1 MTQYNRESIDRVV
14 FLSDIHL
21 GLRNASIEWI
31 ENITSYFDNFFIP
44 LIKKYK
50 SEENVALVIAGD
62 FFDNRQHIDI
72 NVMNIGSQ
80 IMYKLSKEVEVFILV
95 GNHDIYKKKDT
106 DITSLKLFDTFD
118 NVNVVYNVSQLL
130 LKGDKKMT
138 LIPWVGDH
146 KEETNL
152 LAKHKNDDFII
163 MHTDITGLNFDNGRE
178 IIDGANIS
186 VVENGKIYS
195 GHIHKR
201 QENDKVVYLGSP
213 YQLRRSDIGNNKGV
227 YSIKFVENGS
237 SYTAKQEFVSND
249 YSPKFLRIRI
259 SDILNL
265 PIGNIKGIVENNYV
279 DIIIKKKHKNEINIA
294 KLMEAMDLCN
304 TKKIEV
310 ILDKFDNELAQQETI
325 EATNDLTIT
334 DIFNEN
340 LNKFELTDE
349 DKETLKVMNNK
360 YLELAI
366 EALGVELWRY

>member
-1 MTQYNRESIDRVV
+1 MTQYSRENIDRVV

-50 SEENVALVIAGD
+50 SKEAVALVIAGD

-106 DITSLKLFDTFD
+106 DITSLKLFDMFD
-118 NVNVVYNVSQLL
+118 NVNVVYNVSQIL

-146 KEETNL
+146 KAETNL
-152 LAKHKNDDFII
+152 LTKHKNDDFII
-163 MHTDITGLNFDNGRE
+163 MHTDITGLSFDNGRE

-186 VVENGKIYS
+186 VVETGKVYS

-227 YSIKFVENGS
+227 YSIKFVEKGS
-237 SYTAKQEFVSND
+237 TYTTRQEFVTND

-259 SDILNL
+259 ADILNL
-265 PIGNIKGIVENNYV
+265 PLGNIKGIVENNYV
-279 DIIIKKKHKNEINIA
+279 DIVIKKKHMNEINLA

-310 ILDKFDNELAQQETI
+310 ILDKFDNESTQQETI
-325 EATNDLTIT
+325 EVSNDLTIT
-334 DIFNEN
+334 DIFNEK
-340 LNKFELTDE
+340 LNKFELTD
-349 DKETLKVMNNK
+349 DARETLKEMNNK
-360 YLELAI
+360 YLALAI
-366 EALGVELWRY
+366 EALGGEL

>member
-50 SEENVALVIAGD
+50 SEETVALVIAGD

-279 DIIIKKKHKNEINIA
+279 DIVIKKKHKNEINIA

-325 EATNDLTIT
+325 ETTNDLTIT

-366 EALGVELWRY
+366 EALGVEL

>member
-1 MTQYNRESIDRVV
+1 MTQYSRENIDRIV

-31 ENITSYFDNFFIP
+31 ENITSYFDKFFIP

-50 SEENVALVIAGD
+50 SKETVALVIAGD

-72 NVMNIGSQ
+72 NVMNVGSQ
-80 IMYKLSKEVEVFILV
+80 IMHKLSKEVEVFILV

-106 DITSLKLFDTFD
+106 DITSLKLFEVFD
-118 NVNVVYNVSQLL
+118 NVNVVYNLSQIL
-130 LKGDKKMT
+130 LKGNKKMT

-146 KEETNL
+146 KAETEL

-163 MHTDITGLNFDNGRE
+163 MHTDISGLSFDNGRE

-186 VVENGKIYS
+186 VIETGKIYS

-227 YSIKFVENGS
+227 YSIKLVEKGS
-237 SYTAKQEFVSND
+237 ECTTKQEFVANE

-265 PIGNIKGIVENNYV
+265 PIGNIKKIVENNYV
-279 DIIIKKKHKNEINIA
+279 DIIIKKKHMNEINIA
-294 KLMEAMDLCN
+294 KLMEAMGLCN

-310 ILDKFDNELAQQETI
+310 ILDKFDNELVQQETT
-325 EATNDLTIT
+325 EVTKDLTIT
-334 DIFNEN
+334 DIFNEK
-340 LNKFELTDE
+340 LNKFELSDE
-349 DKETLKVMNNK
+349 AKETLKEMNAK

-366 EALGVELWRY
+366 EALGGEL

>member
-1 MTQYNRESIDRVV
+1 MTQYNRENIDRVV

-50 SEENVALVIAGD
+50 SNESVVLVIAGD

-80 IMYKLSKEVEVFILV
+80 IMYKLSKEVEIFILV

-106 DITSLKLFDTFD
+106 DITSLKLFDMFD
-118 NVNVVYNVSQLL
+118 NVNVVYNVSQIL
-130 LKGDKKMT
+130 LKGGKKMT
-138 LIPWVGDH
+138 LVPWVGDH
-146 KEETNL
+146 KAETNL
-152 LAKHKNDDFII
+152 LSKHKNDDFII
-163 MHTDITGLNFDNGRE
+163 MHTDITGLSFDNGRE

-186 VVENGKIYS
+186 VVETGKIYS

-227 YSIKFVENGS
+227 YSIKFID
-237 SYTAKQEFVSND
+237 SYTAKQEFVAND
-249 YSPKFLRIRI
+249 YSPKFLRLRI

-265 PIGNIKGIVENNYV
+265 PIGNIKKIVENNYV
-279 DIIIKKKHKNEINIA
+279 DIIIKKKHMNEINIA

-310 ILDKFDNELAQQETI
+310 ILDKFDNELTQQEI
-325 EATNDLTIT
+325 VEVSNDLTIT
-334 DIFNEN
+334 DIFNEK
-340 LNKFELTDE
+340 LNKIDISDE
-349 DKETLKVMNNK
+349 AKDTLKAMNEK
-360 YLELAI
+360 YLALAI
-366 EALGVELWRY
+366 EALGGEL

>member
-1 MTQYNRESIDRVV
+1 MTRYNRENIDRVV

-50 SEENVALVIAGD
+50 SKETVALVIAGD

-80 IMYKLSKEVEVFILV
+80 IMFKLSKEVEVFILV

-106 DITSLKLFDTFD
+106 DITSLKLFDMFD
-118 NVNVVYNVSQLL
+118 NVNVVYNVSQIL
-130 LKGDKKMT
+130 LKGNKKMT

-146 KEETNL
+146 KAETNL

-163 MHTDITGLNFDNGRE
+163 MHTDIIGLNFDNGRE

-186 VVENGKIYS
+186 VVETGKIYS

-201 QENDKVVYLGSP
+201 QENDKAVYLGSP

-227 YSIKFVENGS
+227 YSIKFVENGKG
-237 SYTAKQEFVSND
+237 YTTKQDFVTNE

-265 PIGNIKGIVENNYV
+265 PIGNIKEIAENNYV
-279 DIIIKKKHKNEINIA
+279 DIVIKKKHMNEINIA

-304 TKKIEV
+304 TKKIEI
-310 ILDKFDNELAQQETI
+310 ILDKFDNELVQEETI
-325 EATNDLTIT
+325 EVTNNLSIT
-334 DIFNEN
+334 DIFNEK
-340 LNKFELTDE
+340 LSKIELTNEAKD
-349 DKETLKVMNNK
+349 TLKEMNNK
-360 YLELAI
+360 YLTLAI
-366 EALGVELWRY
+366 EALGGEL

>member
-1 MTQYNRESIDRVV
+1 MTQYSRENIDRVV

-50 SEENVALVIAGD
+50 KSKESVALVIAGD

-80 IMYKLSKEVEVFILV
+80 IMYKLSKEVEVFVIV

-106 DITSLKLFDTFD
+106 DITSLRLFDMFD
-118 NVNVVYNVSQLL
+118 NVNVVYNVSQIL

-138 LIPWVGDH
+138 LVPWVGDH
-146 KEETNL
+146 KAETNL

-163 MHTDITGLNFDNGRE
+163 MHTDIAGLNFDNGRE

-186 VVENGKIYS
+186 VVETGKIYS

-227 YSIKFVENGS
+227 YSIKFVEKGG
-237 SYTAKQEFVSND
+237 SYTTRQEFVANE

-265 PIGNIKGIVENNYV
+265 PIGNIKEIVENNYV
-279 DIIIKKKHKNEINIA
+279 DIIIKKKHMNEINIA

-310 ILDKFDNELAQQETI
+310 ILDKFDNEFAQQETI
-325 EATNDLTIT
+325 EVSNDLTIT
-334 DIFNEN
+334 DIFNEK

-349 DKETLKVMNNK
+349 AKESLKEMNGK
-360 YLELAI
+360 YLALAI
-366 EALGVELWRY
+366 EALGGEL

>member
-1 MTQYNRESIDRVV
+1 MTQYSRENIDRVV

-50 SEENVALVIAGD
+50 SKETVALVIAGD

-106 DITSLKLFDTFD
+106 DITSLKLFDMFD
-118 NVNVVYNVSQLL
+118 NVNVVYNVSQIL
-130 LKGDKKMT
+130 LKGGKKMT

-186 VVENGKIYS
+186 VVETGKIYS

-201 QENDKVVYLGSP
+201 QENDKAVYLGSP

-265 PIGNIKGIVENNYV
+265 PIGNIKQIVKNNYV
-279 DIIIKKKHKNEINIA
+279 DIVIKKKHMNEINIA

-304 TKKIEV
+304 TKKIEI
-310 ILDKFDNELAQQETI
+310 ILDKFDNELTQQETT
-325 EATNDLTIT
+325 EVSNDLTIT
-334 DIFNEN
+334 DIFNEK
-340 LNKFELTDE
+340 LNKIELTNE
-349 DKETLKVMNNK
+349 AKETLKEMNTK
-360 YLELAI
+360 YLTLAI
-366 EALGVELWRY
+366 EALGGEL

>member
-1 MTQYNRESIDRVV
+1 MTQYNRENIDRVA

-50 SEENVALVIAGD
+50 SKESVVLVIAGD

-80 IMYKLSKEVEVFILV
+80 IMYKLSKEVEIFILV

-106 DITSLKLFDTFD
+106 DITSLKLFDMFD
-118 NVNVVYNVSQLL
+118 NVNVVYNVSQIL
-130 LKGDKKMT
+130 LKGGKKMT
-138 LIPWVGDH
+138 LVPWVGDH
-146 KEETNL
+146 KAETNL
-152 LAKHKNDDFII
+152 LSKHKNDDFII
-163 MHTDITGLNFDNGRE
+163 MHTDITGLSFDNGRE

-186 VVENGKIYS
+186 VVETGKIYS

-227 YSIKFVENGS
+227 YSIKFID
-237 SYTAKQEFVSND
+237 SYTTKQEFVAND
-249 YSPKFLRIRI
+249 YSPKFLRLRI

-265 PIGNIKGIVENNYV
+265 PIGNIKKIVENNYV
-279 DIIIKKKHKNEINIA
+279 DIIIKKKHMNEINIA

-310 ILDKFDNELAQQETI
+310 ILDKFDNELTQQETV
-325 EATNDLTIT
+325 EVSNDLTIT
-334 DIFNEN
+334 DIFNEK
-340 LNKFELTDE
+340 LNKIDISDE
-349 DKETLKVMNNK
+349 AKDTLKSMNDK
-360 YLELAI
+360 YLALAI
-366 EALGVELWRY
+366 EALGGEL

>member
-1 MTQYNRESIDRVV
+1 MTQYSRENIDRVV

-50 SEENVALVIAGD
+50 KSKETVALVIAGD

-106 DITSLKLFDTFD
+106 DITSLRLFDMFD

-138 LIPWVGDH
+138 LVPWVGDH
-146 KEETNL
+146 KAETNL

-163 MHTDITGLNFDNGRE
+163 MHTDIAGLNFDNGRE

-186 VVENGKIYS
+186 VVETGKIYS

-227 YSIKFVENGS
+227 YSIKFVEKGS
-237 SYTAKQEFVSND
+237 SYTTRQEFVANE

-265 PIGNIKGIVENNYV
+265 PIGNIKEIVENNYV
-279 DIIIKKKHKNEINIA
+279 DIIIKKKHMNEINIA

-325 EATNDLTIT
+325 EVSNDLTIT
-334 DIFNEN
+334 DIFNEK

-349 DKETLKVMNNK
+349 AKETLKEMNNK
-360 YLELAI
+360 YLALAI
-366 EALGVELWRY
+366 EALGGEL

>member
-1 MTQYNRESIDRVV
+1 MKQYSRENIDRVV

-106 DITSLKLFDTFD
+106 DITSLKMFDTFD
-118 NVNVVYNVSQLL
+118 NVNVVYNVSQIL
-130 LKGDKKMT
+130 LKGGKKMT

-163 MHTDITGLNFDNGRE
+163 MHTDIAGLSFDNGRE
-178 IIDGANIS
+178 IIDGANVS
-186 VVENGKIYS
+186 VVENVKIYS

-227 YSIKFVENGS
+227 YSIKFLENGS
-237 SYTAKQEFVSND
+237 GFTTRQEFTAND

-259 SDILNL
+259 SDILDL
-265 PIGNIKGIVENNYV
+265 PIGNIKQIVENNYV
-279 DIIIKKKHKNEINIA
+279 DIVIKKKHMNEINIA

-304 TKKIEV
+304 TKKIEI
-310 ILDKFDNELAQQETI
+310 ILDKFDNELTQQETI
-325 EATNDLTIT
+325 EVTNDLTIT
-334 DIFNEN
+334 DIFNEK
-340 LNKFELTDE
+340 LNKIELTNE
-349 DKETLKVMNNK
+349 AKEALKEMNTK
-360 YLELAI
+360 YLTLAI
-366 EALGVELWRY
+366 EALGGEL

>member
-1 MTQYNRESIDRVV
+1 MTQYNRENIDRVV

-50 SEENVALVIAGD
+50 SKETVALVIAGD

-80 IMYKLSKEVEVFILV
+80 IMFKLSKEFEVFILV

-106 DITSLKLFDTFD
+106 DITSLRLFDMFD
-118 NVNVVYNVSQLL
+118 NVNVVYNVSQIL
-130 LKGDKKMT
+130 LKGNKKMT
-138 LIPWVGDH
+138 LVPWVGDH
-146 KEETNL
+146 KAETNL

-163 MHTDITGLNFDNGRE
+163 MHTDIAGLDFDNGRE

-186 VVENGKIYS
+186 VVESGKIYS

-227 YSIKFVENGS
+227 YSIKFVENGKE
-237 SYTAKQEFVSND
+237 YTARQEFVAND

-265 PIGNIKGIVENNYV
+265 PIGKIKEIVENNYV
-279 DIIIKKKHKNEINIA
+279 DIVIKKKHMNEINIA
-294 KLMEAMDLCN
+294 KLMEAMEICN
-304 TKKIEV
+304 TKKIEI
-310 ILDKFDNELAQQETI
+310 ILDKFDNELTQQDAIETS
-325 EATNDLTIT
+325 NNLTIT
-334 DIFNEN
+334 DIFNEK
-340 LNKFELTDE
+340 LNKIELTDE
-349 DKETLKVMNNK
+349 AKETLKEMNSR
-360 YLELAI
+360 YLTLAI
-366 EALGVELWRY
+366 EALGGEL

>member
-1 MTQYNRESIDRVV
+1 MTQYSRENIDRVV

-21 GLRNASIEWI
+21 GLRNASVEWI
-31 ENITSYFDNFFIP
+31 ENITSYFDYFFIP

-50 SEENVALVIAGD
+50 SKETVALVIAGD

-95 GNHDIYKKKDT
+95 GNHDIYKKNDT
-106 DITSLKLFDTFD
+106 DITSLKLFDMFD
-118 NVNVVYNVSQLL
+118 NVNVVYNVSQIL
-130 LKGDKKMT
+130 LKGGKKIT
-138 LIPWVGDH
+138 LVPWVGDH

-163 MHTDITGLNFDNGRE
+163 MHTDITGLSFDNGRE
-178 IIDGANIS
+178 IIDGVNIS
-186 VVENGKIYS
+186 VVETGKIYS

-227 YSIKFVENGS
+227 YSIKFVEKGKEYS
-237 SYTAKQEFVSND
+237 TRQDFVANE

-265 PIGNIKGIVENNYV
+265 PIGNIKQIVENNYV
-279 DIIIKKKHKNEINIA
+279 DIVIKKKHMNEINIA

-304 TKKIEV
+304 TKKIEI
-310 ILDKFDNELAQQETI
+310 ILDKFDNELTQQETI
-325 EATNDLTIT
+325 EVSNDLTIT
-334 DIFNEN
+334 DIFNEK
-340 LNKFELTDE
+340 LNKIELTNE
-349 DKETLKVMNNK
+349 AKETLKEMNTK
-360 YLELAI
+360 YLTLAI
-366 EALGVELWRY
+366 EALGGEL

>member
-1 MTQYNRESIDRVV
+1 MTQYSRENIDRVV

-50 SEENVALVIAGD
+50 KSKETVALVIAGD

-106 DITSLKLFDTFD
+106 DITSLRLFDMFD
-118 NVNVVYNVSQLL
+118 NVNVVYNVSQIL

-138 LIPWVGDH
+138 LVPWVGDH
-146 KEETNL
+146 KAETNL

-163 MHTDITGLNFDNGRE
+163 MHTDIAGLNFDNGRE

-186 VVENGKIYS
+186 VVETGKIYS

-227 YSIKFVENGS
+227 YSIKFVEKGS
-237 SYTAKQEFVSND
+237 SYTTRQEFVANE

-265 PIGNIKGIVENNYV
+265 PIGNIKEIVENNYV
-279 DIIIKKKHKNEINIA
+279 DIIIKKKHMNEINIA

-325 EATNDLTIT
+325 EVSNDLTIT
-334 DIFNEN
+334 DIFNEK

-349 DKETLKVMNNK
+349 AKETLKELNSK
-360 YLELAI
+360 YLALAI
-366 EALGVELWRY
+366 EALGGEL

>member
-1 MTQYNRESIDRVV
+1 MTQYSRENIDRVV

-21 GLRNASIEWI
+21 GLRNASVEWI
-31 ENITSYFDNFFIP
+31 ENITSYFDYFFIP

-50 SEENVALVIAGD
+50 SKETVALVIAGD

-106 DITSLKLFDTFD
+106 DITSLKLFDMFD
-118 NVNVVYNVSQLL
+118 NVNVVYNVSQIL
-130 LKGDKKMT
+130 LKGGKKMT
-138 LIPWVGDH
+138 LVPWVGDH

-163 MHTDITGLNFDNGRE
+163 MHTDITGLSFDNGRE

-186 VVENGKIYS
+186 VVETGKIYS

-227 YSIKFVENGS
+227 YSIKFVEKGKEYS
-237 SYTAKQEFVSND
+237 ARQDFVANE

-265 PIGNIKGIVENNYV
+265 PIGNIKQIVENNYV
-279 DIIIKKKHKNEINIA
+279 DIVIKKKHMNEINIA

-304 TKKIEV
+304 TKKIE
-310 ILDKFDNELAQQETI
+310 IIRDKFDNELTQQETI
-325 EATNDLTIT
+325 EVSNDLTIT
-334 DIFNEN
+334 DIFNEK
-340 LNKFELTDE
+340 LNKIELTNE
-349 DKETLKVMNNK
+349 AKETLKEMNTK
-360 YLELAI
+360 YLTLAI
-366 EALGVELWRY
+366 EALGGEL